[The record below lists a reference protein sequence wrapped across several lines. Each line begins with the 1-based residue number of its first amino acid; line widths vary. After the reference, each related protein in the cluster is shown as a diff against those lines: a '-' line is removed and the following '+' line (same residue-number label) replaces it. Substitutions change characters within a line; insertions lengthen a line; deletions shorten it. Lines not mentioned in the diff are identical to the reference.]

1 MNLMDL
7 MFKRCTEHNLKE
19 LTKVSWNT
27 FYESYKDNND
37 PNNFRTF
44 LDNKFNEERLL
55 EELLNPNC
63 HFYFLYDNS
72 TLVGYFKLNEGNAQ
86 TEAFDE
92 KTIELER
99 IYVLKE
105 FQGKG
110 YGKMMIQKS
119 IEISRDRNA
128 DFLWLGVWKINEN
141 AVRFYQRE
149 GFEIFGTHIY
159 VVGNEDQEDWVM
171 KYALT

>member
-1 MNLMDL
+1 MDL

-37 PNNFRTF
+37 PKNFKTF

-72 TLVGYFKLNEGNAQ
+72 TLVGYFKLNRVVN
-86 TEAFDE
+86 
-92 KTIELER
+92 LPLL
-99 IYVLKE
+99 VSLK
-105 FQGKG
+105 
-110 YGKMMIQKS
+110 
-119 IEISRDRNA
+119 
-128 DFLWLGVWKINEN
+128 
-141 AVRFYQRE
+141 
-149 GFEIFGTHIY
+149 
-159 VVGNEDQEDWVM
+159 
-171 KYALT
+171 